1 MDRWIDGSIDL
12 AFSRKAATATARSRE
27 IQGSD
32 MARPSS
38 VCYENSSGPSV
49 VRSSDRTENNEER
62 EARNELNNEEGKS
75 QPINQQR

>member
-1 MDRWIDGSIDL
+1 MHRCIVGSKDL
-12 AFSRKAATATARSRE
+12 AFSQKAATARSRE

-38 VCYENSSGPSV
+38 ACYENSSGPSV

-62 EARNELNNEEGKS
+62 EARNELNNNEEGKS

>member
-32 MARPSS
+32 MARKTQAVHPSS
-38 VCYENSSGPSV
+38 GRQIGPKTTKNV
-49 VRSSDRTENNEER
+49 KLVTN
-62 EARNELNNEEGKS
+62 
-75 QPINQQR
+75 